1 MDRAQLIIELGY
13 STLYLLSEMDEFDE
27 MRTMTSAGHGG
38 HDMDGVNGQ
47 RPLSR
52 VPPLLL
58 GLTYYNG
65 GIPAVATTMA
75 AVWGLRPQLPRGTPD
90 KYLVDC

>member
-47 RPLSR
+47 RPLPR

-65 GIPAVATTMA
+65 GIPRRRQWNGGGMGATATIA
-75 AVWGLRPQLPRGTPD
+75 SRHTR
-90 KYLVDC
+90 